1 MRGVT
6 SIFPTIFPSRGS
18 LASNQS
24 CTVTSTVVWYATGWE
39 RKEDGKLCVTSVTII
54 LFQKRFRRTFLNR
67 SENINLSEDHHKK
80 SKNLTCHVCHTQAFC
95 RPHLSA
101 VLSRKL
107 TMIQDCAG
115 KKSVEVVPDST

>member
-1 MRGVT
+1 MT
-6 SIFPTIFPSRGS
+6 SIFPTIFPSIGS

-39 RKEDGKLCVTSVTII
+39 RKEDGKPCVTSVTII
-54 LFQKRFRRTFLNR
+54 LFEKRFAELHPFLNR
-67 SENINLSEDHHKK
+67 SENINLSEDHHKR
-80 SKNLTCHVCHTQAFC
+80 SKNLACHVCHTQAFC
-95 RPHLSA
+95 RHLLSP
-101 VLSRKL
+101 VLLRKL